1 MKGSLWLWST
11 RHHPAIESDSPWQ
24 ILSPL
29 YIKYLLYIAIFVLHS
44 VVNLVLLS
52 LFLCLPAWT
61 LKLYRHNL
69 VRVTQMPSVSSFTV
83 LKNFWWFQA
92 IIWVLSS
99 SFDFILLG
107 EREIRRQVFCPELI
121 SSKQIRVAVKKYGRH
136 VLFTSTWTTFDCLLK
151 ERSQTKYTVQV

>member
-1 MKGSLWLWST
+1 MTVIHKTSRCDGIWFTMTDSFPSLCKVFTVHWHLCAAPCCGSGASFSVPLSVPLSASMDPKAVQT
-11 RHHPAIESDSPWQ
+11 R
-24 ILSPL
+24 
-29 YIKYLLYIAIFVLHS
+29 V
-44 VVNLVLLS
+44 
-52 LFLCLPAWT
+52 
-61 LKLYRHNL
+61 

-121 SSKQIRVAVKKYGRH
+121 SSKQIRATVKKYGRH
-136 VLFTSTWTTFDCLLK
+136 VLFTSTWTTFDCLSK
-151 ERSQTKYTVQV
+151 EGSQTKYTVQV